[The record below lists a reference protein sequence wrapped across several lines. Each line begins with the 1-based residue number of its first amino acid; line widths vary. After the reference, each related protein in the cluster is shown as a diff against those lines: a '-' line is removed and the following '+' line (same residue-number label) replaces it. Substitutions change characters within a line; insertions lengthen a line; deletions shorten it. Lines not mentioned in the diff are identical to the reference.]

1 MFRISIIGILLMF
14 VVGRAVA
21 GEGMWI
27 PILLEKYNIEEMR
40 SKGFQLTAED
50 IFSINQSSMKD
61 AVMVFGGG
69 CTGSMIS
76 AEGLLITN
84 HHCGYSV
91 IQSHSSVTHDY
102 LKDGFWA
109 YSKEEELVNPNLQVR
124 ILKRMEDVTSRVL
137 DGVSDEMARTHRAN
151 LIKRNTDK
159 ILMEVTEGTHYTAMV
174 EPFYHGNQYFLFVN
188 EVFRDVR
195 LVGAPPSSIGKYG
208 GDTDNWMWPRHSGDF
223 ALFRVYA
230 DTNNMP
236 ADYSPY
242 NVPYQLKWHFPISTA
257 GVKDGD
263 FTMVFGYP
271 GSTSQYVPSFHLQM
285 LTETV
290 YPALIDLRTAKLN
303 IMNHYMDNDAMV
315 RIQYASKN
323 ASLSNTWKRWK
334 GEIRGLGILDTVA
347 VKQLFEADFTR
358 WVEDNP
364 ERIRKYG
371 NIINSFG
378 HTYESYIDYR
388 LSRDFFMELI
398 GRRGLET
405 IRFAGSFER
414 LLSMYGSENFTDE
427 QINSEKDKLERE
439 INSHFKD
446 FSLPID
452 REITAAALRKF
463 RQSVPKQFHGNIFSE
478 IDTKYKGDVDAF
490 MANLFSNTIFTD
502 EAAVRQLN
510 STMSKRQVR
519 QVQNDP
525 ALAFFRQLRD
535 VYYNDVLP
543 EFNRLNQQLDSLNR
557 LYVQGMMAFDSTRV
571 FYPDANF
578 TLRVAYGRVG
588 GYLARDAVQYHYQTT
603 LDGIFEKYATGNPDY
618 IIPQRLHELYQKGDY
633 ENYAVNGTVPV
644 CFIATNH
651 TTGGNSGSPVVNG
664 RGELIGVNFDR
675 AWEGVMSDLMFN
687 PEQCRNISVDIRY
700 VLFIIDK
707 FAGASY
713 LLDEMN
719 LVP

>member
-1 MFRISIIGILLMF
+1 MIRFFTIVILWVF
-14 VVGRAVA
+14 VVGRALA

-27 PILLEKYNIEEMR
+27 PILLEKYNIDEMQ

-50 IFSINQSSMKD
+50 IFSLNQSSRKD

-91 IQSHSSVTHDY
+91 IQSHSSVTNDY

-124 ILKRMEDVTSRVL
+124 FLKRMEDVTARVL
-137 DGVSDEMARTHRAN
+137 HGVSDDMARSHRAN
-151 LIKRNTDK
+151 LIRRNMDK
-159 ILMEVTEGTHYTAMV
+159 IVTEATEGTHYTASV
-174 EPFYHGNQYFLFVN
+174 ESFYHGNQYFLFVN

-230 DTNNMP
+230 DINNQP
-236 ADYSPY
+236 ADYSPG
-242 NVPYQLKWHFPISTA
+242 NVPYQPAWHFPISTA
-257 GVKDGD
+257 GVKEGD

-303 IMNHYMDNDAMV
+303 IMNHYMDNDALV

-323 ASLSNTWKRWK
+323 ASLSNAWKRWK
-334 GEIRGLGILDTVA
+334 GEIRGLGILDAVA
-347 VKQLFEADFTR
+347 VKQMFEADFTQ
-358 WVEDNP
+358 WVHAHP
-364 ERIRKYG
+364 ERYNRYG
-371 NIINSFG
+371 NIIDTYRD
-378 HTYESYIDYR
+378 TYESYIDYR
-388 LSRDFFMELI
+388 LARDFMMELI

-405 IRFAGSFER
+405 IRFAGSFEK
-414 LLSMYGSENFTDE
+414 LFSMYGTENFTKE
-427 QINSEKDKLERE
+427 QIDAERDKLEIE
-439 INSHFKD
+439 INNHFKD
-446 FSLPID
+446 FSLSID
-452 REITAAALRKF
+452 REITPAAMHKYRK
-463 RQSVPKQFHGNIFSE
+463 SVPQQFHGNIFKD
-478 IDTKYKGDVDAF
+478 IDAKYKGDVNAF
-490 MANLFSNTIFTD
+490 MTNLFSTTIFTD
-502 EAAVRQLN
+502 ESIVRQFN
-510 STMSKRQVR
+510 SSMSKRQLR

-535 VYYNDVLP
+535 VYYNDILP
-543 EFNRLNQQLDSLNR
+543 GFNRLNQRLDSLNR
-557 LYVQGMMAFDSTRV
+557 LYMQGIMAFDSTRV

-588 GYLARDAVQYHYQTT
+588 GYLARDAVQYQYQTT
-603 LDGIFEKYATGNPDY
+603 LDGIFEKFASGNPDY
-618 IIPQRLHELYQKGDY
+618 AIPQRLQELYHQQDY
-633 ENYAVNGTVPV
+633 GNYAVNGTLPV
-644 CFIATNH
+644 CFVATNH
-651 TTGGNSGSPVVNG
+651 TTGGNSGSPVLNG

-700 VLFIIDK
+700 ALFIIDK

-713 LLDEMN
+713 LLEELN